1 MRHQENRFMGSAI
14 ILLGILLILDY
25 YHWIHFGF
33 EDILVLGI
41 FFWGYYLQRQYFKGE
56 KGSRNLLLGMIAMTY
71 GGYIF
76 LDGLPFMPYSLTNKL
91 WPIYIIGP
99 GLGYLQMYYYGHS
112 PKRNFK
118 TGTFLTAIGTF
129 FLIDEFITLQLG
141 LFSYVALIL
150 FGIYLLSKNKS
161 FEGSRDHMDTDLD
174 KDNELNIEAT
184 HSTSNNERYL

>member
-1 MRHQENRFMGSAI
+1 MRHQENSFMGAAV

-33 EDILVLGI
+33 ENIFILGI
-41 FFWGYYLQRQYFKGE
+41 VFWGYYLQRQYFKGNS
-56 KGSRNLLLGMIAMTY
+56 GSKNLLLGMIAMTY

-76 LDGLPFMPYSLTNKL
+76 IDSLPFMPYSFTNKL

-99 GLGYLQMYYYGHS
+99 GLGFLQMYYYGHS
-112 PKRNFK
+112 PKRNLK
-118 TGTFLTAIGTF
+118 TGTMFIVIGTF
-129 FLIDEFITLQLG
+129 FLIEEFITLQLG

-161 FEGSRDHMDTDLD
+161 FDTSHDHKEVTQDTS
-174 KDNELNIEAT
+174 KD
-184 HSTSNNERYL
+184 ERYR